1 MAGALRRHPVLA
13 LIVIGAALRLI
24 FAAGIGLGVDESYMV
39 VAGRVLSLGYFD
51 HPPAAWWLSAGIA
64 HLTGSEAPVIVRL
77 PFIALFA
84 LSTWLMARLGTWYAG
99 PRAGFYA
106 ALALNLSPVF
116 GVTSATWV
124 LPDGPLDCALIAAA
138 LALAHALTAPDPG
151 RVSRAWIGAG
161 LCAGLALFSKYSAA
175 LTLLGALAY
184 LILAPHRRALLA
196 RPGPW
201 VAGLLAL
208 AVFAPVVA
216 WNAAHHWASFA
227 FQGARAEATRL
238 HPIAPFTVL
247 GGEALFVLPWI
258 WAPMMVLAGAALR
271 RGPRDDRSFLL
282 LCLGAPPII
291 AFVLIAAWTNQH
303 VLFHWAAPG
312 YLMLFPLLGDWL
324 ARRMAAGNGHVRRKL
339 DAHVRRTLI
348 GTAIFIVAAVFFV
361 IGAVRTDALHPVLV
375 AAGARHDPV
384 LEGIDWVSLRREL
397 AARGLLDRPNTVF
410 AAPSWRDGGKL
421 GIALGPRHTLLCLNR
436 DARQFAIAA
445 PPGREYGKDVL
456 ILVPGAP
463 SGLAPDVS
471 RAFASVSRLAPL
483 SVRHGGRDL
492 LAVGVFLG
500 HDLRRWPAH

>member
-1 MAGALRRHPVLA
+1 MATSLRRHPVLS
-13 LIVIGAALRLI
+13 LILIATLIRLF
-24 FAAGIGLGVDESYMV
+24 FAWGLGLGVDESYMV
-39 VAGRVLSLGYFD
+39 TAGRAIGLGYFD

-64 HLTGSEAPVIVRL
+64 KLAGSEAPIIVRL

-84 LSTWLMARLGTWYAG
+84 LSTGLMFRLGTWYAG

-106 ALALNLSPVF
+106 ALTLNLSPVF
-116 GVTSATWV
+116 GVTTGSWV

-138 LALAHALTAPDPG
+138 LALAHALSAKDAG
-151 RVSRAWIGAG
+151 RLSAAWIVAG

-184 LILAPHRRALLA
+184 LILSPHRRALLA

-208 AVFAPVVA
+208 AVFAPVIA

-227 FQGARAEATRL
+227 FQGARAEAVRL
-238 HPIAPFTVL
+238 HPISPFTVL

-258 WAPMMVLAGAALR
+258 WAPMMALAIAALR

-282 LCLGAPPII
+282 LCLGAPPILL
-291 AFVLIAAWTNQH
+291 FVVVAAWSSQR

-312 YLMLFPLLGDWL
+312 YLMLFPLLGAWI
-324 ARRMAAGNGHVRRKL
+324 ARRM
-339 DAHVRRTLI
+339 DARDGHVRRTLI
-348 GTAIFIVAAVFFV
+348 GTAAFLILAIVFAA
-361 IGAVRTDALHPVLV
+361 GAVRTDALHPLLV

-384 LEGIDWVSLRREL
+384 LAGIDWTSLRREL

-410 AAPSWRDGGKL
+410 AAPNWRDAGKI
-421 GIALGPRHTLLCLNR
+421 GIALGPRRVLLCLNT

-445 PPGREYGKDVL
+445 PPAREIGKDVL

-463 SGLAPDVS
+463 HALPTTISA
-471 RAFASVSRLAPL
+471 AFASVTTLPPL
-483 SVRHGGRDL
+483 SVRHAGRA
-492 LAVGVFLG
+492 LAPVGLFLG
-500 HDLRRWPAH
+500 HDLKGWPAR